1 MLRSG
6 NSNRSVTDTNAC
18 RFGNSYESYKRSSST
33 VLKTLM
39 YCVKAHFFT
48 TENRRGS
55 ARSAIRFARESAWL
69 AAVRCPQLVVN
80 MHVLWFRGGLI
91 FVDLEFAGAWRAW
104 LAEKVLKMCK
114 TQLYTRIATYG
125 QSHVCFGMD
134 QWRSTPE
141 ILTCENAC
149 ALSR

>member
-18 RFGNSYESYKRSSST
+18 RVGNSYEGYKRSSST

-80 MHVLWFRGGLI
+80 MHVLWFHGGLI
-91 FVDLEFAGAWRAW
+91 FVDFRVRGSMESLVGR
-104 LAEKVLKMCK
+104 KSSQDV
-114 TQLYTRIATYG
+114 
-125 QSHVCFGMD
+125 
-134 QWRSTPE
+134 
-141 ILTCENAC
+141 
-149 ALSR
+149 